1 MFCVLKIEREWSKPV
16 FDSQPANDRN
26 AQRVT
31 RRVFLSTAIAA
42 AGGVALLT
50 IRHPHRAFADDAPSH
65 PAGPVVIVLFSDE
78 GKRLQKVTIAKIVRS
93 ADEWQKQL
101 PPNVYD
107 IARLADT
114 EIAYTGGLWNQHKRG
129 LYRCICCDTALFSSD
144 TKFESG
150 TGWPS
155 FWAPIA
161 KENVVE
167 LQDRSLGM
175 VRTAVNCRLCDAHLG
190 HVFTDGPYPTGLRYC
205 MNSASL
211 RFVPHSA

>member
-1 MFCVLKIEREWSKPV
+1 MFDCQAAS
-16 FDSQPANDRN
+16 DRSSE
-26 AQRVT
+26 RVT

-50 IRHPHRAFADDAPSH
+50 LRHPHRAFADDVPSH
-65 PAGPVVIVLFSDE
+65 PGEPVVIVLFSDD
-78 GKRLQKVTIAKIVRS
+78 GKRLRKVTMPKVVKGAS
-93 ADEWQKQL
+93 EWQKQL
-101 PPNVYD
+101 SPSAYD

-114 EIAYTGGLWNQHKRG
+114 EIAYSGSLWNQHKRG
-129 LYRCICCDTALFSSD
+129 LYRCLCCDTALFSSD

-161 KENVVE
+161 KENIAE
-167 LQDRSLGM
+167 QRDTTLGM
-175 VRTAVNCRLCDAHLG
+175 ERTAVSCRLCDAHLG
-190 HVFTDGPYPTGLRYC
+190 HVFTDGPHPTGLRYC

>member
-1 MFCVLKIEREWSKPV
+1 LFEL
-16 FDSQPANDRN
+16 QPTNDPS
-26 AQRVT
+26 APHVT
-31 RRVFLSTAIAA
+31 RRVFLSTLIAA

-50 IRHPHRAFADDAPSH
+50 IRHPHGAFAGDATSSPG
-65 PAGPVVIVLFSDE
+65 GPVVIVLFSDD
-78 GKRLQKVTIAKIVRS
+78 GKRLRKVTTPKVVKAAS
-93 ADEWQKQL
+93 EWQKQL

-114 EIAYTGGLWNQHKRG
+114 EIAYTGSLWNQHRRG

-144 TKFESG
+144 MKFESG

-161 KENVVE
+161 KENVAD
-167 LQDRSLGM
+167 LRDSSLGM
-175 VRTAVNCRLCDAHLG
+175 VRTAVSCRLCDAHLG
-190 HVFTDGPYPTGLRYC
+190 HVFTDGPQPTGLRYC

-211 RFVPHSA
+211 RFVPQSA